1 MFSVNKCHPDFFPPF
16 RNVHWCNSSLSIQ
29 VVSSAPA
36 RADKT
41 QSVSPVWVAISLVVA
56 CVAGII
62 TGGAAALRKLGM
74 SQSSFVCWHFHPD
87 DDKNINKSMATFQLK
102 TFRPACVSFWQLV
115 SAKVERS
122 AYLEATHWPTSEGIR
137 TIGRR
142 REQVD
147 KQRGDGGACEKKNR
161 GCAGVGATLV

>member
-1 MFSVNKCHPDFFPPF
+1 MFAHASGKPAQ
-16 RNVHWCNSSLSIQ
+16 VHKRSGKMNACGGHALVRGLAKVYFLCWGSTSQ

-87 DDKNINKSMATFQLK
+87 DNNNINKSMATFQLK

-122 AYLEATHWPTSEGIR
+122 AY
-137 TIGRR
+137 
-142 REQVD
+142 
-147 KQRGDGGACEKKNR
+147 
-161 GCAGVGATLV
+161 